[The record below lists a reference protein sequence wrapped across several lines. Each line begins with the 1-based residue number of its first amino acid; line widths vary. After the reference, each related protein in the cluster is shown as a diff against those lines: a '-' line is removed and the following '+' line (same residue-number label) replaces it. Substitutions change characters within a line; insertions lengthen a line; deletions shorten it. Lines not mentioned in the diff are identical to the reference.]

1 MAGTPKM
8 WTAINQSV
16 GDGSPQRIETRTRAY
31 EDEMLGYATDP
42 NYAAKLIAVAQSL
55 KSGDVPPLTSGRA
68 A

>member
-42 NYAAKLIAVAQSL
+42 NLPNASPR
-55 KSGDVPPLTSGRA
+55 SRSSPC
-68 A
+68 